1 MEKLNLTE
9 TKQFYETAENVWSN
23 SYWYNYSYNFIWN
36 YLHKSPITKCNYI
49 LNAGSAGNSY
59 DLNCKMHHMDI
70 AENKVNN
77 CTEYTIGSIES
88 IPFDEN
94 YFDGA
99 ICVGSVINY
108 TDAIASIS
116 ELIRVVNTDGI
127 IILEF
132 ENSNS
137 LEYLFTKE
145 HKKDASII
153 STDYLG
159 KDQKQWIYSYNY
171 IMNIIE
177 SYNSIKILDVT
188 GFHIIDSLFAKH
200 EFIAEKFNKFDKVL
214 NRHIVT
220 KKLSGNII
228 VTLKKL

>member
-1 MEKLNLTE
+1 MDKLNLSE
-9 TKQFYETAENVWSN
+9 TKQFYEAAENVWSN
-23 SYWYNYSYNFIWN
+23 SYWYQYSYNFIWN

-49 LNAGSAGNSY
+49 LNAGSAGNNY
-59 DLNCKMHHMDI
+59 GITCRMHHIDI
-70 AENKVNN
+70 AENKIND
-77 CTEYTIGSIES
+77 CTEYTIGSIEC
-88 IPFDEN
+88 IPFNEN

-108 TDAIASIS
+108 TDAITSIS
-116 ELIRVVNTDGI
+116 ELIRVVSPNGI

-145 HKKDASII
+145 HKKDASLI

-159 KDQKQWIYSYNY
+159 KNQKQWIYSYNY
-171 IMNIIE
+171 IMSIIE
-177 SYNSIKILDVT
+177 SYKNIKILDIT
-188 GFHIIDSLFAKH
+188 GFHIIDSLFAKN
-200 EFIAEKFNKFDKVL
+200 ESIAKKFNKFDKFFNSHVA
-214 NRHIVT
+214 T